1 MFVESVSDYLDEF
14 GETDVDGK
22 RVAKNLLSHK
32 DIANLA
38 NTSRQTVNNVMS
50 TMRREGEL
58 DYNAKFISKTN

>member
-1 MFVESVSDYLDEF
+1 MFVEFVSDYLDEF

-38 NTSRQTVNNVMS
+38 STSRQTVNNVMS
-50 TMRREGEL
+50 TMRREARL
-58 DYNAKFISKTN
+58 